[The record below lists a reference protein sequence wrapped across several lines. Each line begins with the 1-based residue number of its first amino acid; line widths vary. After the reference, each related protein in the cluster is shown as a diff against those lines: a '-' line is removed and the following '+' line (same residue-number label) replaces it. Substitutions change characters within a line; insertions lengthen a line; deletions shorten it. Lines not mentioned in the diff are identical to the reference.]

1 MSGTP
6 LTSRLL
12 SLHPTPFKAAT
23 QSPFLFHAGTGTLPA
38 PRLCKWLIQDKYY
51 QFAYVNFIGRLIAK
65 INLITGTFST
75 KPERGKE
82 GKESLEWKTL
92 KTLISAL
99 QAIKVEIEFY
109 DNVAEDYGLELDQE
123 GEDEVTRRYRQLF
136 EESSAPGVP
145 MLWGLVV
152 LWGTE
157 YCYLGAWT
165 YAKEQQAGS
174 SIPTQDS
181 KGAVAAL
188 HKKFIP
194 NWTSEEF
201 KAAVN
206 TLADVANEWAEKA
219 GVGEENSCEELWLR
233 TLELEAKFWPSA

>member
-1 MSGTP
+1 MP
-6 LTSRLL
+6 
-12 SLHPTPFKAAT
+12 
-23 QSPFLFHAGTGTLPA
+23 
-38 PRLCKWLIQDKYY
+38 PRLGGWALYFVAISHVLSSGYDAHISRQ
-51 QFAYVNFIGRLIAK
+51 R
-65 INLITGTFST
+65 GTF
-75 KPERGKE
+75 
-82 GKESLEWKTL
+82 
-92 KTLISAL
+92 AL
-99 QAIKVEIEFY
+99 TAVQ
-109 DNVAEDYGLELDQE
+109 
-123 GEDEVTRRYRQLF
+123 
-136 EESSAPGVP
+136 
-145 MLWGLVV
+145 
-152 LWGTE
+152 
-157 YCYLGAWT
+157 CYLGAWT